1 MLNNG
6 KVQAGRLLGSHYKFW
21 QIQNNISQRDIKA
34 EGEAHEMDV
43 DVDK

>member
-21 QIQNNISQRDIKA
+21 QTQNNISQRYIKA
-34 EGEAHEMDV
+34 GEAHEMDV